1 MPENFSVDVSLY
13 FQVKAETQYE
23 AYEKINAFLDSLKFP
38 ADFHSFDTDL
48 NYIHKFP
55 LDK

>member
-38 ADFHSFDTDL
+38 ADFHSIDTDL

>member
-1 MPENFSVDVSLY
+1 MTENFAVDVSLY
-13 FQVKAETQYE
+13 FQVKAKTQYD
-23 AYEKINAFLDSLKFP
+23 ACEKVNEFLNSLKFP
-38 ADFHSFDTDL
+38 VDFHSFDADV

>member
-1 MPENFSVDVSLY
+1 MLENFSVDVSLY

-23 AYEKINAFLDSLKFP
+23 ACEKVNAFLDSLKFP
-38 ADFHSFDTDL
+38 ADFYSFDTDL